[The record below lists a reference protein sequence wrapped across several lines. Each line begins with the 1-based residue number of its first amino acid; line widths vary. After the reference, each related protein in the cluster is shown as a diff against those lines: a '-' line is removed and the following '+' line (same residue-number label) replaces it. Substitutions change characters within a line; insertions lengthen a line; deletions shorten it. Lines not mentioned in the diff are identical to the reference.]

1 MFSKLRNV
9 ASATV
14 FSCLLAGWG
23 FAQTSAIEGT
33 VKGEDGQP
41 VKDAIVKIERKDIR
55 GNYKTKTNKKGH
67 YLHVGLPLGVYKVT
81 VELNGQVRDT
91 ADNVKTGLGDARV
104 VDFDLQAQQQKQQA
118 LQQAAETGQLT
129 EEQARDMTP
138 EQRAAMEK
146 QMKERAAQLS
156 KNKELNAA
164 FNEGM
169 EAIKSKQYDV
179 AIGAFEK
186 ASTLDPNQHVIWAQ
200 LADAHSAVAQT
211 KVGAEQDASLAKAI
225 DAFNKAI
232 TLKPDEATYHNN
244 YGLALARAKKVDEA
258 QAELNKAAQLDPAAA
273 GRYYYNLGA
282 VLTNIGQLEPAGE
295 AFKKALEA
303 DPNYADAHFQYGVYL
318 ISKATTTPEGKIV
331 PLDGTREAFEKYLA
345 LRPDGPFAQGAKD
358 MISSM
363 DVKLE
368 TEYKAKKAGKKK

>member
-9 ASATV
+9 AGAIA
-14 FSCLLAGWG
+14 FSCLLAGSG

-33 VKGEDGQP
+33 VKDEKGQP
-41 VKDAIVKIERKDIR
+41 LKDAIVKIERQDIK

-67 YLHVGLPLGVYKVT
+67 YLYVGLPLGVYNVT
-81 VELNGQVRDT
+81 VEVNGQARDT
-91 ADNVKTGLGDARV
+91 ANNVKTGLGDPRV
-104 VDFDLQAQQQKQQA
+104 IDFDLQARQEQQQA
-118 LQQAAETGQLT
+118 LQKAAETGQLT
-129 EEQARDMTP
+129 EEQARDMSP

-169 EAIKSKQYDV
+169 EAIKTKQYDV
-179 AIGAFEK
+179 AITAFEK

-200 LADAHSAVAQT
+200 LADAHSALAQT
-211 KVGAEQDASLAKAI
+211 KVGAEQDAALAKAL
-225 DAFNKAI
+225 DAFSKAI
-232 TLKPDEATYHNN
+232 ALKPDEATYHNN
-244 YGLALARAKKVDEA
+244 FALALVRAKKVDEA

-295 AFKKALEA
+295 AFKKAIEA

-318 ISKATTTPEGKIV
+318 ISKATTTPEGKII
-331 PLDGTREAFEKYLA
+331 PPEGTKEAFEKYLA

>member
-9 ASATV
+9 AGAIV
-14 FSCLLAGWG
+14 FSCLLASAG

-41 VKDAIVKIERKDIR
+41 VKDAIVKIERKDIK

-67 YLHVGLPLGVYKVT
+67 YLHVGLPLGVYKVS

-91 ADNVKTGLGDARV
+91 ADNVKTGLGDPRV
-104 VDFDLQAQQQKQQA
+104 IDFDLQAQQQKQQA

-129 EEQARDMTP
+129 EEQARDMSP
-138 EQRAAMEK
+138 EQKAAIEK

-169 EAIKSKQYDV
+169 EAIKTKQYDAAV
-179 AIGAFEK
+179 AAFEK

-200 LADAHSAVAQT
+200 LADANSALAQT
-211 KVGAEQDASLAKAI
+211 KVGAEQDAALAKAL

-244 YGLALARAKKVDEA
+244 YALALVRAKKVDEA

-318 ISKATTTPEGKIV
+318 ISKATTTPEGKII
-331 PLDGTREAFEKYLA
+331 PPEGTREAFEKYLA